1 MARKPEKHRPPRRV
15 EVEEIDEVDEI
26 EEIEEEEE
34 QDQRR
39 SRREREGKAAKQ
51 KPAPGKQAQPVRRGP
66 KSRNAIVRYFQETGD
81 ELRKVAW
88 PSREEA
94 VRLTLIVLGT
104 TLAFAIFLGLLDL
117 LFHRLASLLV

>member
-26 EEIEEEEE
+26 EEIEEEE
-34 QDQRR
+34 QDQRK
-39 SRREREGKAAKQ
+39 SRQEREGKAGKQ
-51 KPAPGKQAQPVRRGP
+51 KPAPSKQTTPARKGP
-66 KSRNAIVRYFQETGD
+66 KSRNAFIRYFQDTGD

-94 VRLTLIVLGT
+94 IRLTLIVLGT